1 MIGLPDNSMASISAI
16 LPLALLTSNIVA
28 FTKVYYLIF
37 AVLTIVGGIMGYIKA
52 KSMISLISGSVSGG
66 ILVLASFL
74 LPARPI
80 LAGVF
85 ALCVSV
91 LLAGKFVP
99 DFIHKK
105 AFVPGGLMALL
116 SVASIVVTILAL
128 LPK

>member
-1 MIGLPDNSMASISAI
+1 MASIAAI
-16 LPLALLTSNIVA
+16 FQLGLLTSNIVA
-28 FTKVYYLIF
+28 VTKVYYLIF
-37 AVLTIVGGIMGYIKA
+37 ALLTIVGGVIGYLKA
-52 KSMISLISGSVSGG
+52 KSLVSLISGSISGA

-80 LAGVF
+80 LAGVI

-105 AFVPGGLMALL
+105 AFVPGGLMAFL
-116 SVASIVVTILAL
+116 SVASIIITILAL

>member
-1 MIGLPDNSMASISAI
+1 MATI
-16 LPLALLTSNIVA
+16 LVIIPLGLLTSATVA
-28 FTKVYYLIF
+28 FTKVYYLVFAFFTIF
-37 AVLTIVGGIMGYIKA
+37 GGVMGYLKA
-52 KSMISLISGSVSGG
+52 KSFISLVSGAISGA
-66 ILVLASFL
+66 ILILAGAL

-80 LAGVF
+80 LSGVI
-85 ALCVSV
+85 ALFVSV

-116 SVASIVVTILAL
+116 SVTSIIVTILAL

>member
-1 MIGLPDNSMASISAI
+1 MASNFAI
-16 LPLALLTSNIVA
+16 FPLGLVASNIVS
-28 FTKVYYLIF
+28 FTKVYYLVF
-37 AVLTIVGGIMGYIKA
+37 ACLTIAGGIIGYLKA
-52 KSMISLISGSVSGG
+52 KSFISLISGAISGA
-66 ILVLASFL
+66 ILVIASFL

-80 LAGVF
+80 LAGVI

-105 AFVPGGLMALL
+105 AFVPGGLMAFL
-116 SVASIVVTILAL
+116 SIVSVIVTILAL

>member
-1 MIGLPDNSMASISAI
+1 MASILAI
-16 LPLALLTSNIVA
+16 IPLGLLTSNIVA
-28 FTKVYYLIF
+28 FTKVYYLLF
-37 AVLTIVGGIMGYIKA
+37 ALLTIVGGVMGYLKA
-52 KSMISLISGSVSGG
+52 KSLISLISGSISGA
-66 ILVLASFL
+66 ILIVASFL

-80 LAGVF
+80 LAGVI

-116 SVASIVVTILAL
+116 SLASIVVTILAL

>member
-1 MIGLPDNSMASISAI
+1 MASILAI
-16 LPLALLTSNIVA
+16 VPLGLLTSNIVA
-28 FTKVYYLIF
+28 FTKVYYLFF
-37 AVLTIVGGIMGYIKA
+37 AVLTVVGGIIGYLKA
-52 KSMISLISGSVSGG
+52 KSFISLISGSVSGA
-66 ILVLASFL
+66 ILILASFL

-80 LAGVF
+80 LAGVI
-85 ALCVSV
+85 ALFVSV

-116 SVASIVVTILAL
+116 SVTSIVVTILAL

>member
-1 MIGLPDNSMASISAI
+1 MASILAI
-16 LPLALLTSNIVA
+16 VPLGLLTSNIVT

-37 AVLTIVGGIMGYIKA
+37 AFLTILGGVMGYLKA
-52 KSMISLISGSVSGG
+52 KSFISLISGSISGA
-66 ILVLASFL
+66 VLIIASYL

-80 LAGVF
+80 VAGCI

-105 AFVPGGLMALL
+105 AFVPGGLMAFL
-116 SVASIVVTILAL
+116 SVVSIIVTILAL